1 MTHSTDFGGTTE
13 LPISTEI
20 KGYKFRFVSGE
31 DKLGLLIDAE
41 QESLGRKVTVKVLRP
56 ELENN
61 EAAQKEFLAEMDR
74 LIKLDHPSLLRVLD
88 TIRTP
93 PLALVTDRVA
103 VHTLKD
109 ILEQDK
115 PVEPRL
121 AARAGHSLAR
131 GLKYLYDEGWAHK
144 NLTPS
149 LIQVRG
155 DDTCRLV
162 TFRNIIPFEQLI
174 ALKGKLAQ
182 DANYVAPEQL
192 AGEHE
197 VGATTPCYQI
207 ACLIFHAVTGKAPHL
222 ARTPMDVARA
232 HLRREFP
239 SLKKRR
245 PFLPDALYDLID
257 AATVPDPSARP
268 SLDELAETLGTI
280 GLRGSPKSRPKSG
293 PAEPGKDAPVLKRRR
308 RRRRY

>member
-1 MTHSTDFGGTTE
+1 MTQSTDFGGTTE

-20 KGYKFRFVSGE
+20 KGYRFRFLSGE
-31 DKLGLLIDAE
+31 DKIGLWIDAE
-41 QESLGRKVTVKVLRP
+41 QESLGRTVTVKVLRP
-56 ELENN
+56 EFENN
-61 EAAQKEFLAEMDR
+61 EIAQREFLAEMDR
-74 LIKLDHPSLLRVLD
+74 LTKLDHPVLLRVLD

-103 VHTLKD
+103 AHTLKD

-144 NLTPS
+144 NLTPT

-162 TFRNIIPFEQLI
+162 TFRNIIPFERLI

-207 ACLIFHAVTGKAPHL
+207 ACLIFHAVSGKPPHQG
-222 ARTPMDVARA
+222 RTPMDVARA
-232 HLRREFP
+232 HLHKEFP
-239 SLKKRR
+239 SLKMRR
-245 PFLPDALYDLID
+245 AFLPDALYELID
-257 AATVPDPSARP
+257 AATVRDPEARP
-268 SLDELAETLGTI
+268 SLDEMAETLGAI
-280 GLRGSPKSRPKSG
+280 GSGGRRKSG
-293 PAEPGKDAPVLKRRR
+293 PAGPSKDAPVLKRRR
-308 RRRRY
+308 RRRY